1 MPSSKIDAIYS
12 KNEAEE
18 YFDQYQKTKADSS
31 ATIGNEDGTISQEPK
46 ATQDM
51 QLDVPQKKERNNNS
65 DDDDDDDDSSDVTS
79 ATISEQGSGYE
90 RNSNE
95 CTECAIDLI
104 GCFGLFDSCCPS
116 TGEGFHHQSRGILWS
131 SLLDVVNVSII
142 DTYFNYIPIPY
153 TPTGDSVLS
162 VTRWL
167 IVN

>member
-1 MPSSKIDAIYS
+1 MTEPCPAVKLTESTP

-31 ATIGNEDGTISQEPK
+31 ATVGNEDGTISQEPK

-116 TGEGFHHQSRGILWS
+116 TGEGFITNLG
-131 SLLDVVNVSII
+131 VFCGNII
-142 DTYFNYIPIPY
+142 V
-153 TPTGDSVLS
+153 GCCKC
-162 VTRWL
+162 
-167 IVN
+167 